1 MMAGPWRSCHEPGV
15 GVGTLTLKK
24 PCVIFSTLKVWKE
37 AQRGEGMHLR
47 IPGQREQRSWDLP
60 PGSGVLGVHYAGI
73 MAEHRTL
80 ECGQGGGCMARSG
93 WWWFARKASQKK
105 PHLRGREGREVLGRE
120 QGLTRKRGWHAEA
133 ECGERSSSYS
143 GGLAGWASEGGEKWM
158 GMKSSETVYL
168 SSGEAS

>member
-1 MMAGPWRSCHEPGV
+1 M
-15 GVGTLTLKK
+15 
-24 PCVIFSTLKVWKE
+24 
-37 AQRGEGMHLR
+37 
-47 IPGQREQRSWDLP
+47 
-60 PGSGVLGVHYAGI
+60 
-73 MAEHRTL
+73 
-80 ECGQGGGCMARSG
+80 
-93 WWWFARKASQKK
+93 
-105 PHLRGREGREVLGRE
+105 LGRE